1 VAHPPALGGGPSPR
15 PGGAAGPPGRGPGPA
30 GDRAPGQV
38 WTADP
43 AEVPALGELPG
54 ADALLLD
61 CLDDH
66 QDPAARVQRATLL
79 AVWFKAN
86 TTSPLFVNEGVVMGA
101 LAGLFPGQVPAP
113 LAVEPER
120 GLDGAGRPGVTNGT
134 GGRCRTAQSG
144 RRPPPQ
150 TAGRCT
156 AERWGEMEL
165 DATAT
170 ALPELIAC
178 PEPGCDV
185 PAGVVDRFVLASTGG
200 PVEHARTWCL
210 EGHGFTQRVD
220 ALVAW
225 PMVRAR
231 RPLETG

>member
-1 VAHPPALGGGPSPR
+1 MSDNRWRTRLRWVVVHPHDPAVLLARRDGVLALPETER
-15 PGGAAGPPGRGPGPA
+15 
-30 GDRAPGQV
+30 PGQV

-43 AEVPALGELPG
+43 AEVLPALGELLG

-86 TTSPLFVNEGVVMGA
+86 TTSPLVVNEGVVMGA

-113 LAVEPER
+113 PAVEPEQ

-144 RRPPPQ
+144 RRPPPP

-156 AERWGEMEL
+156 AERWGRWSW
-165 DATAT
+165 T
-170 ALPELIAC
+170 
-178 PEPGCDV
+178 
-185 PAGVVDRFVLASTGG
+185 
-200 PVEHARTWCL
+200 
-210 EGHGFTQRVD
+210 
-220 ALVAW
+220 
-225 PMVRAR
+225 
-231 RPLETG
+231 RPRPRCRS